1 LTIEE
6 KKKELALYRLKQ
18 AEETFDEAEFLLN
31 GKKSPRA
38 VINRIYYSMFYAVL
52 ALLIFEP
59 YSSSKHSG
67 VLSYFN
73 VRFIKDGIFTTEMG
87 EAINTAFE
95 IRQRGDYKEYVE
107 LTSEQVEPFL
117 EKTEKFI
124 KEVKSYLQAKSLI

>member
-1 LTIEE
+1 
-6 KKKELALYRLKQ
+6 
-18 AEETFDEAEFLLN
+18 
-31 GKKSPRA
+31 
-38 VINRIYYSMFYAVL
+38 MFYAVL